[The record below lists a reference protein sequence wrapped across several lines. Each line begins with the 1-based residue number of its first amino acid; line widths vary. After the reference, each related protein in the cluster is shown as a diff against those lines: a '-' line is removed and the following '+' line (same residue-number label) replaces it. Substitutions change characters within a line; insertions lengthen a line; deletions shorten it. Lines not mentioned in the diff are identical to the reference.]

1 MRDPLRAP
9 WPTTFSASLRM
20 PRSAG
25 QSVQPRAVGVLCVC
39 ATRAPVAMARLLLSH
54 GTLDSKRQAQR
65 QLIAGTRSARVRRL
79 MRPGRRP
86 QPNGRR
92 RCRRRRTSPTRAPIR
107 SGGRKALRRDSPL
120 RCGIPTQPHFP
131 RGPGAHLCTL
141 PLLPPSAP
149 FPHRVHSGVAGALR
163 GRHAGKWAVRGGGPH
178 TLVLTC
184 GSAAST
190 VRHTV
195 GCAEAYR
202 RAAGAPIRS
211 ASSSA

>member
-1 MRDPLRAP
+1 MRAHGTERWAVVTPVSDGPARWGVLNEVGPLSPSPLQNSWPQTLWCQPHASASASTHAYTATHWHWRMGVQEYYAMRDPLRAP

-39 ATRAPVAMARLLLSH
+39 ATRASVATARLLLSH
-54 GTLDSKRQAQR
+54 GTHDSKQQAQR

-107 SGGRKALRRDSPL
+107 SGGRKALRRNPPL
-120 RCGIPTQPHFP
+120 RWGIPT
-131 RGPGAHLCTL
+131 
-141 PLLPPSAP
+141 
-149 FPHRVHSGVAGALR
+149 
-163 GRHAGKWAVRGGGPH
+163 
-178 TLVLTC
+178 
-184 GSAAST
+184 
-190 VRHTV
+190 
-195 GCAEAYR
+195 
-202 RAAGAPIRS
+202 
-211 ASSSA
+211 